1 MEAVMGMGNAFA
13 HFGLQDAVDIL
24 IVAAVIYWII
34 LLIRGTRS
42 FQMLI
47 GLVLLI
53 LVLLISQM
61 GGLTTVHWI
70 LNNFLSSIIL
80 IIVVVF
86 QHDIRRALS
95 SVGKNPF
102 SFVASSPHGAPIVDE
117 IIDAALS
124 MSRRQIGA
132 LIVLGREAEVDN
144 HVEVGVTI
152 DAEVTKELITTIFF
166 PPSPLHDGAILI
178 QGGRLKAARCF
189 LPLTANPRVLN
200 TVGTRHRAAL
210 GLTEETDAVV
220 IVVSASEEKRAIS
233 LAIGGKLTRNLDASR
248 LRRVLYNIFVS
259 KKKKRRLF
267 FRR

>member
-1 MEAVMGMGNAFA
+1 MGIGEVFA
-13 HFGLQDAVDIL
+13 HFRWQDAVDIL

-53 LVLLISQM
+53 LALIISQM
-61 GGLTTVHWI
+61 GRLMTVYWI

-86 QHDIRRALS
+86 QYDIRRALS
-95 SVGKNPF
+95 TVGKNPF
-102 SFVASSPHGAPIVDE
+102 FFSASSPHGAPIVEE

-124 MSRRQIGA
+124 MARRQIGA
-132 LIVLGREAEVDN
+132 LIVLERGAEVDKY
-144 HVEVGVTI
+144 VEVGVTI
-152 DAEVTKELITTIFF
+152 DATVTKELITTIFF

-178 QGGRLKAARCF
+178 QGGRLTAARCF
-189 LPLTANPRVLN
+189 LPLTANPRVVKTL
-200 TVGTRHRAAL
+200 GARHRAAL

-220 IVVSASEEKRAIS
+220 IVVSAEKKKRGIS
-233 LAIGGKLTRNLDASR
+233 LAIGGKLTRNLDAR
-248 LRRVLYNIFVS
+248 GLRRVLYNIFVS
-259 KKKKRRLF
+259 KKKRRF
-267 FRR
+267 FVRF

>member
-1 MEAVMGMGNAFA
+1 MGIGDAFV
-13 HFGLQDAVDIL
+13 HFRWQDAVDIL

-61 GGLTTVHWI
+61 GGLTTMHWI

-86 QHDIRRALS
+86 QSDIRRALS
-95 SVGKNPF
+95 TVGKNPF
-102 SFVASSPHGAPIVDE
+102 SFVASFPHGAPIVEE

-132 LIVLGREAEVDN
+132 LIVLEREAEVDN

-152 DAEVTKELITTIFF
+152 DAAVTKELITCIFS

-178 QGGRLKAARCF
+178 QGGRLTAARCF

-220 IVVSASEEKRAIS
+220 VVVSASEEKGAIS
-233 LAIGGKLTRNLDASR
+233 LAIGGKLTRNLDAGR
-248 LRRVLYNIFVS
+248 LRRVLYNIFVG
-259 KKKKRRLF
+259 KKKKHRLF
-267 FRR
+267 FRL

>member
-1 MEAVMGMGNAFA
+1 MGLPGIFA
-13 HFGLQDAVDIL
+13 HFRWQDAADIF

-61 GGLTTVHWI
+61 GGLMTVHWI

-86 QHDIRRALS
+86 QSDIRRALS
-95 SVGKNPF
+95 TVGKNPF
-102 SFVASSPHGAPIVDE
+102 SFVVSSPHGAPIVEE
-117 IIDAALS
+117 IIDAALT

-132 LIVLGREAEVDN
+132 LIVVEREAAVEN
-144 HVEVGVTI
+144 HVEVGI
-152 DAEVTKELITTIFF
+152 MLDAVVTKELITSIFS
-166 PPSPLHDGAILI
+166 PPSPLHDGAVLI
-178 QGGRLKAARCF
+178 EGGRLKAARCF

-200 TVGTRHRAAL
+200 TLGTRHRAAL

-220 IVVSASEEKRAIS
+220 IVVSASEERGAIS
-233 LAIGGKLTRNLDASR
+233 LAIGGKLTRNLDANR
-248 LRRVLYNIFVS
+248 LRRVLYNIFVA
-259 KKKKRRLF
+259 KRKRRRLF
-267 FRR
+267 RFWDA

>member
-1 MEAVMGMGNAFA
+1 MGKVTGLREVFS
-13 HFGLQDAVDIL
+13 HFGVPDAVDIL

-61 GGLTTVHWI
+61 GGLMTVHWI
-70 LNNFLSSIIL
+70 LHNFLSSIIL

-86 QHDIRRALS
+86 QSDIRRALS
-95 SVGKNPF
+95 TVGKNPF
-102 SFVASSPHGAPIVDE
+102 PFVAASPHGAPIVEE

-132 LIVLGREAEVDN
+132 LIVLEREAAVEN
-144 HVEVGVTI
+144 HVEVGVI
-152 DAEVTKELITTIFF
+152 LDAAVTKELIACLF
-166 PPSPLHDGAILI
+166 PPSPLHDGAVLI
-178 QGGRLKAARCF
+178 QGERLKAARCF

-200 TVGTRHRAAL
+200 TLGTRHRAAL

-220 IVVSASEEKRAIS
+220 IVVSASEEKGTIS
-233 LAIGGKLTRNLDASR
+233 LAIGGKLTRNLDANR
-248 LRRVLYNIFVS
+248 LRRVLYNIFVT
-259 KKKKRRLF
+259 KRKKRRF
-267 FRR
+267 FRF

>member
-1 MEAVMGMGNAFA
+1 MTGLGDIFS
-13 HFGLQDAVDIL
+13 HFRLLPDAIDIL

-42 FQMLI
+42 VQMLI

-53 LVLLISQM
+53 LALLISQM
-61 GGLTTVHWI
+61 GKLMTVHWI

-86 QHDIRRALS
+86 QYDIRRALS
-95 SVGKNPF
+95 TVGKNPF
-102 SFVASSPHGAPIVDE
+102 FFEPSSPHGAPIVEE

-124 MSRRQIGA
+124 MARRRIGA
-132 LIVLGREAEVDN
+132 LIVLQREAELDK
-144 HVEVGVTI
+144 HVEVGVEI
-152 DAEVTKELITTIFF
+152 DAKVTTELITTIFF

-189 LPLTANPRVLN
+189 LPLTANPRVVK
-200 TVGTRHRAAL
+200 TFGARHRAAL

-220 IVVSASEEKRAIS
+220 IVVSEEKGVVS
-233 LAIGGKLTRNLDASR
+233 LAISGKMTRNLNASA
-248 LRRVLYNIFVS
+248 LRRVLFNIFIS
-259 KKKKRRLF
+259 KKKKRRF
-267 FRR
+267 PFGIKKT

>member
-1 MEAVMGMGNAFA
+1 MGAVTGLSGIFA
-13 HFGLQDAVDIL
+13 HFRWQDAADIF

-61 GGLTTVHWI
+61 GGLMTVHWI

-86 QHDIRRALS
+86 QSDIRRALS
-95 SVGKNPF
+95 TVGKNPF
-102 SFVASSPHGAPIVDE
+102 SFVVSSPHGAPIVEE
-117 IIDAALS
+117 IIDAALA

-132 LIVLGREAEVDN
+132 LIVVEREAAVEN
-144 HVEVGVTI
+144 HVEVGI
-152 DAEVTKELITTIFF
+152 ILDASVTKELITSIFS

-200 TVGTRHRAAL
+200 TLGTRHRAAL

-220 IVVSASEEKRAIS
+220 IVVSASEEKGAIS
-233 LAIGGKLTRNLDASR
+233 LAIGGKLTRNLDANR
-248 LRRVLYNIFVS
+248 LRRVLYNIFVT
-259 KKKKRRLF
+259 KRKRHRF
-267 FRR
+267 FRF

>member
-1 MEAVMGMGNAFA
+1 MTGLREVFS
-13 HFGLQDAVDIL
+13 HFGVPDAVDIL

-61 GGLTTVHWI
+61 GGLMTVHWI
-70 LNNFLSSIIL
+70 LHNFLSSIIL

-86 QHDIRRALS
+86 QSDIRRALS
-95 SVGKNPF
+95 TVGKNPF
-102 SFVASSPHGAPIVDE
+102 PFVAASPHGAPIVEE

-132 LIVLGREAEVDN
+132 LIVLEREAAVEN
-144 HVEVGVTI
+144 HVEVGVI
-152 DAEVTKELITTIFF
+152 LDAAVTKELIACLFF
-166 PPSPLHDGAILI
+166 PPSPLHDGAVLI
-178 QGGRLKAARCF
+178 QGERLKAARCF

-200 TVGTRHRAAL
+200 TLGTRHRAAL

-220 IVVSASEEKRAIS
+220 IVVSASEEKGTIS
-233 LAIGGKLTRNLDASR
+233 LAIGGKLTRNLDANR
-248 LRRVLYNIFVS
+248 LRRVLYNIFVT
-259 KKKKRRLF
+259 KRKRRRF
-267 FRR
+267 FRF